1 MSDEVTHG
9 SYQWYADELT
19 DSAESIVT
27 ELSDYADDD
36 YSDAIHQAADNAVI
50 YTATAMAIL
59 ANSDS
64 ADAIFDHMGSDPFS
78 VCSSMSEV
86 FMRAAYYA
94 YAQDLAQELDGLG
107 DDEKL
112 TLRGE
117 ALCED
122 CGEAF
127 HESELDDE
135 REGREGDLLCD
146 GCYSDW
152 EIDQEDEDEDEEDEG
167 EE

>member
-1 MSDEVTHG
+1 MSYEVTHG
-9 SYQWYADELT
+9 SYRWYADELT
-19 DSAESIVT
+19 ESVESIVMD
-27 ELSDYADDD
+27 LSDYADDD
-36 YSDAIHQAADNAVI
+36 YGDAIYQAAGDAVI
-50 YTATAMAIL
+50 YTVTAMAIL
-59 ANSDS
+59 ANSDNE
-64 ADAIFDHMGSDPFS
+64 DAVFDHMGSDAFS
-78 VCSSMSEV
+78 GCSSMSEV
-86 FMRAAYYA
+86 FTRAACYA
-94 YAQDLAQELDGLG
+94 YAQDLAEALNGLG

-127 HESELDDE
+127 QEAELDDE